1 VHLCSSGNTLAD
13 PIDRRFAKIKKK
25 EHRPLARPQIGSVVR
40 RELAAQRRSPR
51 SDAPASSAV
60 RSRGLP
66 QAPGPAQILLA
77 QFDSVKKKEKK
88 KLDRCLAFGAG
99 PQTCSVLWHE
109 LAAQRRSPR
118 SDAPASSVVHSRG
131 LPQAPGP
138 AQVCWP
144 KLIR

>member
-1 VHLCSSGNTLAD
+1 MHLCSSGNTLAD
-13 PIDRRFAKIKKK
+13 PIDRRFAKKK
-25 EHRPLARPQIGSVVR
+25 EHRPLAGPQIGSVVR

-99 PQTCSVLWHE
+99 PQTCSVLWRE
-109 LAAQRRSPR
+109 FISKKKIFSLFLFAIS
-118 SDAPASSVVHSRG
+118 
-131 LPQAPGP
+131 LF
-138 AQVCWP
+138 
-144 KLIR
+144 